1 MRMIKQ
7 SYDIIMDP
15 EINPLRSLPKMVRFR
30 LMAILA
36 LMWCSVFTIWTGWIA
51 LYGPSVLAH
60 LILLLGVFFTADVFR
75 NASKRVAHH
84 RDAMKN
90 PHDGTVL
97 HDDIW
102 GGQ

>member
-1 MRMIKQ
+1 MIKQ
-7 SYDIIMDP
+7 SYDMIMDP
-15 EINPLRSLPKMVRFR
+15 EINPLRILPKTVRFR

-51 LYGPSVLAH
+51 LYGPSVAAH
-60 LILLLGVFFTADVFR
+60 LVLLLGVLFTADVFR
-75 NASKRVAHH
+75 SSRTRVMSH

-90 PHDGTVL
+90 PQDGTVL

-102 GGQ
+102 GG